1 MFNKIQKLLVF
12 VFLIIGFILGLG
24 FSVFAWTNP
33 SQNPPSGGGIIQTD
47 TSGLK
52 IVTTTQ
58 ITSGNLIVN
67 NGNVGIG
74 TINPQYTLDVV
85 GSIRAATSVT
95 AGINVATITIATTT
109 LVPGVD
115 KMYQWLNPNGTNRTI
130 ILSTTTAKA
139 GDKFIIRNND
149 IPTST
154 TFLQIQQGN
163 IILDT
168 IYAQSIREYI
178 FDGTNWVAGDNSTGI
193 SIDYNVTLGYQ
204 AWGSNSGAALGYQ
217 ASGYNSGAAL
227 GYQALGSNSGAALGY
242 QARGSNSGTAV
253 GYQAWGSNSG
263 TAVGYQASASWGGVA
278 LGYQAKGLFD
288 GIAVGY
294 KAGSQLTSGGGNIL
308 IGERAGADSVYSLIA
323 GSYNILIGYNAWTPS
338 TTTSNFLNIGGLIF
352 GTNVSTSS
360 GVISTGN
367 VGIGTTVPQNKLDV
381 NGGMAVGSY
390 AGVNIA
396 PSNGL
401 IISGNVGIGT
411 TNPGAYQ
418 LYVNGT
424 AYSTGGW
431 QQPSDTR
438 LKNILG
444 NIQNPLEKL
453 MNLNGVIFTWK
464 KDEFPNKGFPEG
476 VHFGLTAQEVEK
488 VLPEIIREDNEGY
501 KTISYD
507 ELVPVLIEAIKEQ
520 QEKIKNLEERIKNL
534 ERTRMDANNK
544 YE

>member
-178 FDGTNWVAGDNSTGI
+178 FDGTNWVAGDISTGI

-204 AWGSNSGAALGYQ
+204 ARGHGSGV
-217 ASGYNSGAAL
+217 
-227 GYQALGSNSGAALGY
+227 
-242 QARGSNSGTAV
+242 AV
-253 GYQAWGSNSG
+253 GYAAQSFNSG
-263 TAVGYQASASWGGVA
+263 VAVGYAAQGYGSGVAVGYAAQGYGGGGVA
-278 LGYQAKGLFD
+278 
-288 GIAVGY
+288 VGY
-294 KAGSQLTSGGGNIL
+294 AAQGYNNSVVVGAEARGGYGNGVVIGRQAGSSLTDGVGNIL
-308 IGERAGADSVYSLIA
+308 IGYRTGVTLTS
-323 GSYNILIGYNAWTPS
+323 GSYNILIGHNVNAPS
-338 TTTSNFLNIGGLIF
+338 NTTWNFLNIGGLIF
-352 GTNVSTSS
+352 GTNLDRS
-360 GVISTGN
+360 GNIS
-367 VGIGTTVPQNKLDV
+367 
-381 NGGMAVGSY
+381 
-390 AGVNIA
+390 
-396 PSNGL
+396 
-401 IISGNVGIGT
+401 SGNVGIGT
-411 TNPGAYQ
+411 MTPGEK
-418 LYVNGT
+418 LEVNGGIRLNT
-424 AYSTGGW
+424 ATTKPICDASKRGTLWFTQGG
-431 QQPSDTR
+431 PDVKDT
-438 LKNILG
+438 
-444 NIQNPLEKL
+444 LE
-453 MNLNGVIFTWK
+453 ICA
-464 KDEFPNKGFPEG
+464 KDN
-476 VHFGLTAQEVEK
+476 ANAYAW
-488 VLPEIIREDNEGY
+488 R
-501 KTISYD
+501 TIY
-507 ELVPVLIEAIKEQ
+507 
-520 QEKIKNLEERIKNL
+520 
-534 ERTRMDANNK
+534 
-544 YE
+544 